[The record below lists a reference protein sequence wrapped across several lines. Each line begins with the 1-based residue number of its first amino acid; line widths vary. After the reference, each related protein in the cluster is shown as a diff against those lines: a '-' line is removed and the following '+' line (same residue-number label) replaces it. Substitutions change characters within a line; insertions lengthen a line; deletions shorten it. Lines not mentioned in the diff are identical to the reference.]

1 MSKKLEL
8 NKENLEYSKELI
20 KIMYNQT
27 TNDEEVLKR
36 FLEIIEEL
44 KEENTKLNDL
54 DKISK
59 DPFINRR
66 MRHPSRI
73 KYIFGINN

>member
-1 MSKKLEL
+1 MLKKLEL

-20 KIMYNQT
+20 KIMYDQT
-27 TNDEEVLKR
+27 TTDEEVLKR
-36 FLEIIEEL
+36 FLEILEEFL
-44 KEENTKLNDL
+44 NDNTKLDDL

-73 KYIFGINN
+73 KYIFGRNN